1 MSIPAHV
8 AQGTG
13 EPALVFLHG
22 VGGGHAA
29 WRDQL
34 PYFAARGLRAVAWD
48 QPGYGESPLVEP
60 YDFEHITDAL
70 RRLIEYLGGA
80 PVVLVGHSMG
90 GFVAQEAY
98 ARFPQWVR
106 ALVLAFTSPAFG
118 GAGGDFQREFIA
130 ARIGPLDAGHTMADI
145 AARLMPGMHGAVSK
159 PGGLQHAES
168 VMARVPAATYRK
180 AIALLTSFD
189 RRAVLPAIAVPTL
202 LVAGAEDR
210 TSPAAVMQ
218 RMAQKI
224 PGAEFALLEGCGH
237 LGPMDQ
243 PDQFNHVLEN
253 FLGRRILQGKR

>member
-1 MSIPAHV
+1 MSVPAHV

-13 EPALVFLHG
+13 EPTLVFLHG

-70 RRLIEYLGGA
+70 RRLIEHLGGT

-90 GFVAQEAY
+90 GFVAQEAC
-98 ARFPQWVR
+98 ARFPQLVR

-130 ARIGPLDAGHTMADI
+130 ARIGPLDAGRTMADI
-145 AARLMPGMHGAVSK
+145 AARLMPGMRGTVSK
-159 PGGLQHAES
+159 PGGLQHAER
-168 VMARVPAATYRK
+168 VMAGVPAATYRK
-180 AIALLTSFD
+180 AVALLTTFD
-189 RRAVLPAIAVPTL
+189 RRALLPTITVPAL

-210 TSPAAVMQ
+210 TAPAAVMQ

-224 PGAEFALLEGCGH
+224 PGAEFALLAGCGH

-243 PDQFNHVLEN
+243 PDEFNHVLED
-253 FLGRRILQGKR
+253 FLERCILQGKR